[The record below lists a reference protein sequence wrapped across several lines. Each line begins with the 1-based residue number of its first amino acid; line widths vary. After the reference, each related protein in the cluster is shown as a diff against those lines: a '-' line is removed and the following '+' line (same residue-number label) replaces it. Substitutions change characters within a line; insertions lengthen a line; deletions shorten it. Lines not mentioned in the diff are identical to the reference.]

1 MANPS
6 KSWTDIMD
14 SQVDAESPLD
24 TTLMTEIRDN
34 LVHIREWLGLT
45 YTPAQDHDHDGVNS
59 KSVVLA
65 DGTVVT
71 AKLAA
76 GGVTLAKLKMA
87 QGSWTGSVP
96 SGVQV
101 QITLNRYAHIYQ
113 SYTNASSGRMHLSL
127 QGPFSTWQNGI
138 ALYNG
143 ETTTAT
149 AGLNW
154 DYHTD

>member
-1 MANPS
+1 
-6 KSWTDIMD
+6 
-14 SQVDAESPLD
+14 
-24 TTLMTEIRDN
+24 
-34 LVHIREWLGLT
+34 

>member
-59 KSVVLA
+59 KSVV
-65 DGTVVT
+65 
-71 AKLAA
+71 
-76 GGVTLAKLKMA
+76 
-87 QGSWTGSVP
+87 
-96 SGVQV
+96 
-101 QITLNRYAHIYQ
+101 
-113 SYTNASSGRMHLSL
+113 
-127 QGPFSTWQNGI
+127 
-138 ALYNG
+138 
-143 ETTTAT
+143 
-149 AGLNW
+149 
-154 DYHTD
+154 